1 MMDLPSETMIV
12 DTTIQKG
19 DVENMKFEQ
28 FKSGKWIKQ
37 FEYKSFSPVPVNVEW
52 TWDDGRINTLLEKAT
67 RAVGELN
74 AYSVIVPDVDRFI
87 RMHVVK
93 EAIMSSR
100 IEGTQTDMDDAI
112 RPMELVAAERRD
124 DWQEVQNYVEAMN
137 QAIEDLETLPLSNRL
152 LRNTHE
158 CLMQSVRGK
167 DKFPGSF
174 RTSQNWIGGS
184 GPSDAIFVPPHPS
197 EVTELMSDMELFLHN
212 DEINVPNLIRIAI
225 AHYQFETI
233 HPFCDG
239 NGRIGRLLITLYL
252 CSLGI
257 LKKPTL
263 YLSAYLEKY
272 KGEYYDA
279 LTTVRHSNDI
289 GHWVRFFLQAILATA
304 EKGRET
310 FESVLVL
317 RTEVEQSI
325 PQLGKRAA
333 NGVRL
338 LEHLYH
344 QPQVTPNDV
353 ADLLDV
359 THPTASALIREFER
373 MDILESGAQV
383 DRSQAFVFRRYVDLF
398 AP

>member
-1 MMDLPSETMIV
+1 
-12 DTTIQKG
+12 
-19 DVENMKFEQ
+19 MKFKG
-28 FKSGKWIKQ
+28 FKSGKWLKQ
-37 FEYKSFSPVPVNVEW
+37 FEYKSFSPVPINVEW
-52 TWDDGRINTLLEKAT
+52 TWEDGMINTLLEKAT

-74 AYSVIVPDVDRFI
+74 AYSLMVPDVDRFI

-100 IEGTQTDMDDAI
+100 IEGTQTDMDEAI
-112 RPMELVAAERRD
+112 RPVELVAVERRD

-137 QAIEDLETLPLSNRL
+137 QAIEQLEKLPLSNRL
-152 LRNTHE
+152 LRDTHE
-158 CLMQSVRGK
+158 CLMQGVRGK
-167 DKFPGSF
+167 DKFPGKF

-184 GPSDAIFVPPHPS
+184 GPSDAAFVPPHHG
-197 EVTELMSDMELFLHN
+197 EVASLMGDLELFLHN
-212 DEINVPNLIRIAI
+212 EEINVPNLIRIAI

-263 YLSAYLEKY
+263 YLSAYLEQHKGKY
-272 KGEYYDA
+272 YGA

-289 GHWVRFFLQAILATA
+289 GHWVRFFLQAILTTA
-304 EKGRET
+304 EKGRVT
-310 FESVLVL
+310 FENVLAL
-317 RTEVEQSI
+317 RTEVEESI
-325 PQLGKRAA
+325 LELGKRAGNA
-333 NGVRL
+333 RVL

-353 ADLLDV
+353 AELLDV
-359 THPTASALIREFER
+359 THQTASALIREFER
-373 MDILESGAQV
+373 MNILEAGPQV